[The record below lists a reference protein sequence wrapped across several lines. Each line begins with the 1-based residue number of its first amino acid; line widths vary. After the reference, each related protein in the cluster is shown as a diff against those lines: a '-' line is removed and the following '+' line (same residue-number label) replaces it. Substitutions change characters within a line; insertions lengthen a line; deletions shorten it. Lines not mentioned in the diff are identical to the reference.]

1 MSVRA
6 RRIGKRAGILAAFLG
21 ACPAA
26 LAAGGGEDVSHE
38 AQFVWQAVNLL
49 ILVGVLVYFARK
61 PIASFLV
68 DRREK
73 IRGDLDEAAELLRQ
87 AESRYAEWQ
96 RKLIDLDQELEGIR
110 SDARRH
116 AEEERENILA
126 DAHATVERIH
136 RDATASV
143 EREVRLAQAELRRE
157 AAEIATDMAEQ
168 ILRERIGEPDRDRL
182 MDEFITRVDPAE
194 AGRAGRA

>member
-26 LAAGGGEDVSHE
+26 LAAGGGEDVSHA

-49 ILVGVLVYFARK
+49 ILAGVLVYFARK

-73 IRGDLDEAAELLRQ
+73 IRGDLDEAATWWWWRPIRRSWTPSPGWSTS
-87 AESRYAEWQ
+87 AGSR
-96 RKLIDLDQELEGIR
+96 I
-110 SDARRH
+110 S
-116 AEEERENILA
+116 
-126 DAHATVERIH
+126 
-136 RDATASV
+136 
-143 EREVRLAQAELRRE
+143 
-157 AAEIATDMAEQ
+157 
-168 ILRERIGEPDRDRL
+168 
-182 MDEFITRVDPAE
+182 
-194 AGRAGRA
+194 